1 MTRSDE
7 IRKAAY
13 DSTKSD
19 EDYLGFLKG
28 AQWADEHPKEKKIS
42 IDNNSKNIKNKITMN
57 ETLIKHKLNVG
68 DTAWI
73 MFDNMPC
80 EETVITVN
88 SVTDEKGTRVFY
100 TTAGFDTYRSFNEG
114 KIFPTK
120 DELLDS
126 LR

>member
-42 IDNNSKNIKNKITMN
+42 IDNNPKNIKNKMTMN

-73 MFDNMPC
+73 MFDNKPC
-80 EETVITVN
+80 EDTVITVN

-100 TTAGFDTYRSFNEG
+100 TTTGVNTYMTFNENQVG
-114 KIFPTK
+114 RTK